1 MEEVWKDVEEDMME
15 KLMLEYEIMS
25 SVYGGK
31 EE

>member
-15 KLMLEYEIMS
+15 KLMLEYEIMN

-31 EE
+31 E